1 MTEHSLTPRPTGTRA
16 QLVDAAERVLRSKG
30 LAKATTKEIARE
42 AGCAEG
48 TLYLH
53 FTDKLDLVRAV
64 HEKLLPAF
72 IEVVRHLPERA
83 GTRTVEVNLTE
94 LAQSALRLYRDM
106 LPLGTSLFADPEL
119 LRRFRARLAEQGAG
133 PHRAWEP
140 VVAYLRAEQALG
152 RVNPGADPAAA
163 ALLLLGACQ
172 QLVFVELMTG
182 PEALPFRDPP
192 DPAPALVATLLAGLA
207 PARPS
212 DPTPTEPS
220 PTTAGAHDSA
230 AGTKERQ

>member
-1 MTEHSLTPRPTGTRA
+1 MTEHSLTSSPASGTRA

-30 LAKATTKEIARE
+30 LARATTKEIARE

-53 FTDKLDLVRAV
+53 FADKLDLVRAV
-64 HEKLLPAF
+64 HEKVLPAF
-72 IEVVRHLPERA
+72 IEVVRRLPERA
-83 GTRTVEVNLTE
+83 GRGTVEGNLTD
-94 LAQSALRLYRDM
+94 LAGWALRLYRDM
-106 LPLGTSLFADPEL
+106 LPLGSSLFADPEL

-152 RVNPGADPAAA
+152 RVGPGADPAAA
-163 ALLLLGACQ
+163 TLLLLGACQ
-172 QLVFVELMTG
+172 HLVFVELLSG
-182 PEALPFRDPP
+182 PEALPFRDQP

-207 PARPS
+207 PTHPS
-212 DPTPTEPS
+212 DTSPTEPS
-220 PTTAGAHDSA
+220 S
-230 AGTKERQ
+230 

>member
-1 MTEHSLTPRPTGTRA
+1 MTEHSLTSSPASGTRA

-30 LAKATTKEIARE
+30 LARATTKEIARE

-53 FTDKLDLVRAV
+53 FADKLDLVRAV

-72 IEVVRHLPERA
+72 VEVVRHLPERA
-83 GTRTVEVNLTE
+83 GTRTVEENLTD
-94 LAQSALRLYRDM
+94 LARWALRLYRDM
-106 LPLGTSLFADPEL
+106 LPLGSSLFADPEL
-119 LRRFRARLAEQGAG
+119 LQRFRAMHIERGGGG

-152 RVNPGADPAAA
+152 RVDPGADPAAA
-163 ALLLLGACQ
+163 TLLLLGACQ

-207 PARPS
+207 PTQPS
-212 DPTPTEPS
+212 HHTPTEPS
-220 PTTAGAHDSA
+220 P
-230 AGTKERQ
+230 

>member
-1 MTEHSLTPRPTGTRA
+1 MNEHSLSSPPVGTRA
-16 QLVDAAERVLRSKG
+16 RLVDAAERVLRTKG
-30 LAKATTKEIARE
+30 LARATTKEIARE

-53 FTDKLDLVRAV
+53 FADKLDLVRAV

-83 GTRTVEVNLTE
+83 GTGTVAGNLTE
-94 LAQSALRLYRDM
+94 LARSALRLYRDV
-106 LPLGTSLFADPEL
+106 LPLGSSLFADPEL
-119 LRRFRARLAEQGAG
+119 LRRFRVLLADRGGG

-152 RVNPGADPAAA
+152 RVAAGADPAAA

-182 PEALPFRDPP
+182 PETLPFQDRP
-192 DPAPALVATLLAGLA
+192 DPAAELVATLLAGLG
-207 PARPS
+207 PTQPS
-212 DPTPTEPS
+212 DPVDREQRP
-220 PTTAGAHDSA
+220 
-230 AGTKERQ
+230 

>member
-1 MTEHSLTPRPTGTRA
+1 MSECPLIRSREMTEHSLTSQAAGTRA

-30 LAKATTKEIARE
+30 LARATTKEIARE

-53 FTDKLDLVRAV
+53 FADKLDLVRAV

-72 IEVVRHLPERA
+72 VELVSQLPERA
-83 GTRTVEVNLTE
+83 GTRTVEANLTE
-94 LAQSALRLYRDM
+94 LARGALGLYRDM
-106 LPLGTSLFADPEL
+106 LPLGSSLFADPEL
-119 LRRFRARLAEQGAG
+119 LRRFRARLADQGAG

-152 RVNPGADPAAA
+152 RVAADADPEAA

-172 QLVFVELMTG
+172 QLMFVELMTG
-182 PEALPFRDPP
+182 PETLPFRDRP
-192 DPAPALVATLLAGLA
+192 DPAAELVATLLAGVS
-207 PARPS
+207 PTRPTDPS
-212 DPTPTEPS
+212 D
-220 PTTAGAHDSA
+220 
-230 AGTKERQ
+230 TKERQ

>member
-1 MTEHSLTPRPTGTRA
+1 MSEYPLIGSREMNEHSLIHPASGTRA
-16 QLVDAAERVLRSKG
+16 QLVDAAERVLRSRG
-30 LAKATTKEIARE
+30 LARATTKEIARE

-53 FTDKLDLVRAV
+53 FADKLDLVRAV

-72 IEVVRHLPERA
+72 IEVVSHLPGRA
-83 GTRTVEVNLTE
+83 GTRTVEANLTE
-94 LAQSALRLYRDM
+94 LARSALRLYRDM

-152 RVNPGADPAAA
+152 RVAADADPAAA
-163 ALLLLGACQ
+163 ALLLLGACE
-172 QLVFVELMTG
+172 QLTFVELMTG
-182 PEALPFRDPP
+182 PETLPFRDRP
-192 DPAPALVATLLAGLA
+192 DPAAELVATLVTGLSLAQPPA
-207 PARPS
+207 PTDTTDTERRP
-212 DPTPTEPS
+212 
-220 PTTAGAHDSA
+220 
-230 AGTKERQ
+230 